1 MKYPFTGLYHY
12 CFNLGK
18 SLVTEVDKNKMDL
31 SFYLSKKNRGI
42 FGADQQYLKQSFFHK
57 LSMPSLKGY
66 AVWHATHHE
75 TAYLPIKS
83 KLPILLTVHDLNF
96 IHDNEKSTEKKGRYL
111 RDLKNKIDCAD
122 HIVAISKFTLSEL
135 NHYID
140 LKNKPISVIYNGCN
154 IIVPITQIMRPLA
167 APSTSFLF
175 TIGTIAVKKNFHVL
189 PSLLVGNQKKLIIA
203 GIVQDADYKRKIIQ
217 EAVKW
222 KVINRV
228 FFTGPI
234 SENDKQW
241 YYQNCEAFV
250 FPSLAEG
257 FGLPVLE
264 ALYFKKPVFLSE
276 YGSLPE
282 VGGNAAYYFKDFE
295 FNHMR
300 TVMEDGLK
308 HYENDLSQS
317 EKAYERAIC
326 FDWNLTAKQY
336 LALYETLI

>member
-18 SLVTEVDKNKMDL
+18 ALLTEVDKNKMDL
-31 SFYLSKKNRGI
+31 SFYVSKKNKNV
-42 FGADQQYLKQSFFHK
+42 FGTDRQYLQQSFLHK

-66 AVWHATHHE
+66 AVWHATHHG
-75 TAYLPIKS
+75 TSYFPSKR
-83 KLPILLTVHDLNF
+83 KLPILLSVHDLNF
-96 IHDNEKSTEKKGRYL
+96 IHDDEKSAEKKRRYL
-111 RDLKNKIDCAD
+111 NDLKKKINAAD
-122 HIVAISKFTLSEL
+122 HIVAISKFTLSEI
-135 NHYID
+135 NQYID

-154 IIVPITQIMRPLA
+154 IIVPITQIIRPLA

-189 PSLLVGNQKKLIIA
+189 PSLLVANQKKLIIA
-203 GIVQDADYKRKIIQ
+203 GIVQDNAYKQKIIQ

-222 KVINRV
+222 KVMDRV

-282 VGGNAAYYFKDFE
+282 VGGNAAYYFKNFDFS
-295 FNHMR
+295 HMR
-300 TVMEDGLK
+300 IVLEAGLE
-308 HYENDLSQS
+308 HYENNLSQK
-317 EKAYERAIC
+317 EKTYERAIY
-326 FDWNLTAKQY
+326 FNWNNTAKQY
-336 LALYETLI
+336 LSLYETLI